1 MHLRKSFEVMTFP
14 LSLTVVLCYQW
25 VLLVVEDEVMLGRIR
40 QLRAT
45 TGCARIEASG
55 RPQHSWPSP
64 RGLLWDLEWYEL
76 GTLPIGCCLAATCL
90 AGAERE

>member
-1 MHLRKSFEVMTFP
+1 ML
-14 LSLTVVLCYQW
+14 
-25 VLLVVEDEVMLGRIR
+25 EDEVMLGRIC
-40 QLRAT
+40 QLRDA

-64 RGLLWDLEWYEL
+64 GGLLWDLEWYEL
-76 GTLPIGCCLAATCL
+76 GTLSVGSWLAATCL